1 MAKMAIAIIWGRA
14 VFKKDFNAY
23 KPYEHGVWE
32 NNSKSIGGEENLE
45 GRTNLILQSF
55 KNVIKNHFSINQ
67 IKNMTVLDYGSYDG
81 YFSVEIEKMF
91 PFKKIVSLEPRKKNY
106 LKGEYV
112 RNYLKINSNVE
123 FVNDHI
129 ENIDETFDIVFCCG
143 VLHHIDNINEFTQK
157 ILKKCKKLI
166 FIESLVYDSRIRFLN
181 FFLNKLNIKLTEPK
195 DIIYKNTDK
204 FVGLVTYKYETDYVD
219 GSCVKYLSLVSL
231 PDYNFLKQVFFIN
244 NWKLNTFMSAKEY
257 KKSIKLR
264 NRVFSSAIFY
274 ATQSNNSIKDLVKK
288 KIYEYE
294 KFYLTT
300 FIPLRILNIIYKYNF
315 LRIFILLFLKKNE
328 FVYEIIY
335 NFKYNFNDKIL
346 FEKAKNLLKNKN
358 IYKCARILFK
368 IISNVKSDYR
378 TVYRS
383 FALLGFLYSFK
394 LNRNIDNNNNR
405 ERERELVEQNDYLK
419 LLKISNEN
427 YPLEIIND
435 LNNAYKIK

>member
-1 MAKMAIAIIWGRA
+1 MKKNIIL
-14 VFKKDFNAY
+14 NAY

-32 NNSKSIGGEENLE
+32 NNSESIGGEEDLE

-55 KNVIKNHFSINQ
+55 KNVVKNHFSINQ

-81 YFSVEIEKMF
+81 YFSVVIEKMF

-123 FVNDHI
+123 FVNDYI
-129 ENIDETFDIVFCCG
+129 ENIDETFDLVFCCG
-143 VLHHIDNINEFTQK
+143 VLHHIENINEFIQK

-166 FIESLVYDSRIRFLN
+166 FIESLIYDSRIKSLN

-204 FVGLVTYKYETDYVD
+204 FVGLVTYKYETNYVD
-219 GSCVKYLSLVSL
+219 GSCVKDLSLVSL

-244 NWKLNTFMSAKEY
+244 NWKLNTFISAKQY
-257 KKSIKLR
+257 IKRIKLR
-264 NRVFSSAIFY
+264 NRSFSSAIFY
-274 ATQSNNSIKDLVKK
+274 AMQSDNSIKDLVKK

-300 FIPLRILNIIYKYNF
+300 FISLKILNIIYKYNF
-315 LRIFILLFLKKNE
+315 LRIFILLFLKKNK

-368 IISNVKSDYR
+368 IIRNLKSDYR

-383 FALLGFLYSFK
+383 FTLLGFLYSFK
-394 LNRNIDNNNNR
+394 LKNIHNNING
-405 ERERELVEQNDYLK
+405 ERDLVELNTYLK

-427 YPLEIIND
+427 YPLEIINN
-435 LNNAYKIK
+435 LNKTYKIK